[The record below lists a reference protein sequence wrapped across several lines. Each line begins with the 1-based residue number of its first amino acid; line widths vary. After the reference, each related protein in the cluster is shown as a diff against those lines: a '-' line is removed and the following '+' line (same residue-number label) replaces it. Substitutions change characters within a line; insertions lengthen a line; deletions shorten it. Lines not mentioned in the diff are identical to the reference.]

1 MLTSDNINNRCKKN
15 TKQQFSHNN
24 STSTSPV
31 INVRHNNSY
40 LHISSPKNAPDPSL
54 YVSLSQKLNSI
65 KAIFDSRKVKK
76 KV

>member
-31 INVRHNNSY
+31 INVRHMSY